1 MLTSTVSQFIKDSD
15 ANKEAMRIAEAQMRE
30 RLGQD
35 PRLCDM
41 LIPKWP
47 LGCRRIT
54 PGEGYL
60 ESFLRPNCDLTQS
73 PIEKIEENAIRT
85 KDGVYEIDVCKSK
98 PRRDISIEY
107 PLTKYA

>member
-1 MLTSTVSQFIKDSD
+1 M
-15 ANKEAMRIAEAQMRE
+15 AEAQMRE
-30 RLGQD
+30 RLQHD

-60 ESFLRPNCDLTQS
+60 ESFLLPNCDLTQS
-73 PIEKIEENAIRT
+73 PIEKITSNAIHT
-85 KDGVYEIDVCKSK
+85 ADGKVYKIDVCECC
-98 PRRDISIEY
+98 PRSRSPDRNPPCCSCYCCIC
-107 PLTKYA
+107 